1 MTEVADRSLV
11 RGGPSD
17 EELVA
22 RIRTGEHALF
32 EILMRRHNQRVYRAL
47 RSVLRDE
54 AEIEDAMQQAY
65 LQAWSELDGFH
76 GNARFSTWLLR
87 IAINEGLMRLRRSRR
102 LEVVAEPES
111 ISLVSSKEQAVPS
124 ADAVAENRELLGVL
138 GRVVDALPEP
148 YRLVFVLREV
158 EELSTAETAETLQLS
173 EDVVKTR
180 LHRARTMI
188 RDAVLEE
195 LGPRSREL
203 FTFGAARCD
212 RVVEAV
218 LRKIGEG

>member
-1 MTEVADRSLV
+1 MTITLHRATLGGLRLDRADL
-11 RGGPSD
+11 D
-17 EELVA
+17 EA
-22 RIRTGEHALF
+22 
-32 EILMRRHNQRVYRAL
+32 
-47 RSVLRDE
+47 VLRVLDLVEDGSGGIVVPSNVATSRYLRTVGLPRLERE
-54 AEIEDAMQQAY
+54 AAFWPI
-65 LQAWSELDGFH
+65 DGVPL
-76 GNARFSTWLLR
+76 TWLLR

-111 ISLVSSKEQAVPS
+111 ISMISSKEQAVPS

-138 GRVVDALPEP
+138 GRVVDTLPEP

-158 EELSTAETAETLQLS
+158 EELSTAETADALQLS

-195 LGPRSREL
+195 LGPKSREL